1 MTSVSDN
8 FREILALII
17 KSLVTLVAERMKLT
31 FSTLR
36 RRLIL
41 LKWLV
46 PAGLASVVILYEFGP
61 ARWIYTTLGA
71 SLHFVAE
78 VLIYGTVGP
87 VMAFLLLDILG
98 RWLEERET
106 SELQALI
113 LAQAREHA
121 RIDREFN
128 DSVLQ
133 SLFAASILLDSI
145 NAGLPEMPAEVAAHL
160 RETNRA
166 LDETIQQLR
175 THLLHHPSPKH

>member
-1 MTSVSDN
+1 MLNHPRRPFLNPAPDTVS
-8 FREILALII
+8 
-17 KSLVTLVAERMKLT
+17 KRMKLS
-31 FSTLR
+31 FFILR

-46 PAGLASVVILYEFGP
+46 PVGLALAVILYELGP
-61 ARWIYTTLGA
+61 ARWIHTTLGDTY
-71 SLHFVAE
+71 HFVAE
-78 VLIYGTVGP
+78 ILVYGTVGP

-106 SELQALI
+106 SELQTLI

-121 RIDREFN
+121 RIDRELN

-133 SLFAASILLDSI
+133 SLFAASVLLDSI
-145 NAGLPEMPAEVAAHL
+145 NASLPELPAEVAAHL
-160 RETNRA
+160 QETNRA

-175 THLLHHPSPKH
+175 AHLLSHASPKP